1 MLLKSLTLLLG
12 STLLCEG
19 SVSQPD
25 HRIIGGFPVTVET
38 VPWQV
43 YLKMKVTNDFGE
55 DGYKFCG
62 GVIYKEDIILTAAHC
77 IVNIAADDIS
87 VYFGSSKNASG
98 ELVKV
103 SKAISHEDY
112 NGVNYSYANDIAVLV
127 LSSPIPIGHNATT
140 IEMADETPEAGTEAL
155 ITGWGDTDANDTDSS
170 SNTLQGTFVTI
181 QDQQSC
187 REVYSLADY
196 FITDSMICVNNN
208 GTGVCKGDSGGPLV
222 NLNGKLIGLA
232 SWHLGCD
239 KPYVPDIYTNV
250 VVFKDW
256 ILSAANIKV

>member
-1 MLLKSLTLLLG
+1 LAESTPCAGTPAGVSGWG
-12 STLLCEG
+12 SRNSSDKG
-19 SVSQPD
+19 PD
-25 HRIIGGFPVTVET
+25 KLRFVEVTVKDRNKC
-38 VPWQV
+38 QQA
-43 YLKMKVTNDFGE
+43 YNL
-55 DGYKFCG
+55 
-62 GVIYKEDIILTAAHC
+62 LA
-77 IVNIAADDIS
+77 
-87 VYFGSSKNASG
+87 
-98 ELVKV
+98 EL
-103 SKAISHEDY
+103 
-112 NGVNYSYANDIAVLV
+112 L
-127 LSSPIPIGHNATT
+127 
-140 IEMADETPEAGTEAL
+140 ADETPEAGTEAL

-181 QDQQSC
+181 HDQQSC
-187 REVYSLADY
+187 REIYSIADY